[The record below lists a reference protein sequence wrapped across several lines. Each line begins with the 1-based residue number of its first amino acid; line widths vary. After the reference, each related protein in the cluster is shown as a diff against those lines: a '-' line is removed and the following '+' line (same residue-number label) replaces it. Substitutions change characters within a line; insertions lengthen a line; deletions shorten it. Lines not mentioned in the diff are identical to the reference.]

1 MYKIDKILIGTHNKG
16 KFKEISDL
24 LPKAIK
30 KISPN
35 ELNIESPQEN
45 GKSFLQNSEIKAD
58 FFCKKSHLTTLSD
71 DSGLEIDCLAGKPGI
86 FSSRWAKEFGNFS
99 NAMFEILKKINE
111 ANQNKKQKNIK
122 AKFVCSLTIQWPDGK
137 KISEIGE
144 IEGNISPPKGNNGFG
159 YDPIFIPQGYLKTFA
174 EMNYKEKLLIDHR
187 YIAYKKLEKKIKIYF
202 Q

>member
-35 ELNIESPQEN
+35 ELNMESPEES

-71 DSGLEIDCLAGKPGI
+71 DSGLEIDCLGGKPGI
-86 FSSRWAKEFGNFS
+86 FSSRWAKEFGSFS
-99 NAMFEILKKINE
+99 NAMFEILKKINK
-111 ANQNKKQKNIK
+111 ANQNKKQKNTK
-122 AKFVCSLTIQWPDGK
+122 AKFVCSLTIQWPNGK

-144 IEGNISPPKGNNGFG
+144 IEGNISSPKGNNGFG

-174 EMNYKEKLLIDHR
+174 EMHYKEKLLIDHR

>member
-35 ELNIESPQEN
+35 ELNMESPEES

-71 DSGLEIDCLAGKPGI
+71 DSGLEIDCLGGKPGI
-86 FSSRWAKEFGNFS
+86 FSSRWAKEFGSFS
-99 NAMFEILKKINE
+99 NTMFEILKKINKV
-111 ANQNKKQKNIK
+111 NQNKKQKNTK
-122 AKFVCSLTIQWPDGK
+122 AKFVCSLTIQWPNGK

-144 IEGNISPPKGNNGFG
+144 IEGSISPPKGNNGFG

-187 YIAYKKLEKKIKIYF
+187 YIAYKKLEKKIRIYF